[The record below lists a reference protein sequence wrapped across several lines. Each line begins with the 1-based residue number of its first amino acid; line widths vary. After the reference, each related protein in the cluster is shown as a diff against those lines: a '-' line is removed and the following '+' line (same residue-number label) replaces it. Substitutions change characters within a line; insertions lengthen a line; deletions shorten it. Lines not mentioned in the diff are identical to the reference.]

1 MMSRLLTWLNSVQA
15 HMLALPLITTA
26 ALTALS
32 FSLVGIATPP
42 QRSSISVREVSRFAR
57 GLPVG
62 RDSLRIDTEF
72 RKHALRQSRDPAELS
87 IRMLLAERLGLP
99 KEDVQVRLNKGDR
112 ARAAT
117 FAREIALYEHDG
129 GADPLIYGS
138 FEISIRNAAGWRV
151 LLRRARDPVSLW
163 HMPART
169 ALIVGL
175 MLMLPFTLWFSA
187 RLTRPIRAFVAN
199 IKQLSPA
206 NGNQSIPVAGP
217 TELRLVAKSINEMQ
231 ARIARYMQERSSLT
245 GAIAHDL
252 RTPLA
257 RLQFLL
263 RGAPPEMR
271 EAATREIR
279 EMEDLIA
286 NTLDFVDS
294 ESRERR
300 TERIDLG
307 SLVEGLADDHADMG
321 HQVAVVARSNSPLRV
336 VGDMIMLKR
345 LFGNLIDNA
354 VKYGEFARI
363 SAAREEGFAV
373 IRIADGGPGMTGE
386 ERHRAFE
393 PFFRGEP
400 SRNRRTGGTGLG
412 LAIVRMAVD
421 AHGGTIELNNGDGGG
436 LTAIVSLPLAPTGQ
450 ATSS

>member
-1 MMSRLLTWLNSVQA
+1 MMRGLIMWLNSVQA

-57 GLPVG
+57 GLPVA
-62 RDSLRIDTEF
+62 RDSLRVDTEF
-72 RKHALRQSRDPAELS
+72 RKRAAPQHQDPAELY
-87 IRMLLAERLGLP
+87 IGTLLAERLGVP
-99 KEDVQVRLNKGDR
+99 RTDVRVRLNSGDR

-117 FAREIALYEHDG
+117 FAREIELYGHDG

-151 LLRRARDPVSLW
+151 LTRRARDPVSLW

-169 ALIVGL
+169 ALIVGML
-175 MLMLPFTLWFSA
+175 LMLPFTLWFSA
-187 RLTRPIRAFVAN
+187 RLTRPIRSFVTS
-199 IKQLSPA
+199 IKQLSPGH
-206 NGNQSIPVAGP
+206 GNQSVPVTGP
-217 TELRLVAKSINEMQ
+217 TELRLVAKSINDMQ
-231 ARIARYMQERSSLT
+231 ARIARYMRERSSLT

-257 RLQFLL
+257 RLQFVL
-263 RGAPPEMR
+263 RGAPSDVR
-271 EAATREIR
+271 EAANREIR
-279 EMEDLIA
+279 EMEDLIG
-286 NTLDFVDS
+286 NTLDFVDI
-294 ESRERR
+294 ENRELR

-307 SLVEGLADDHADMG
+307 SLVEGLADDFADMG
-321 HQVAVVARSNSPLRV
+321 HRVAIIAASELPLRV
-336 VGDMIMLKR
+336 DGDMIMLKR

-354 VKYGEFARI
+354 VKYGGAARI
-363 SAAREEGFAV
+363 STSLEGSCAV
-373 IRIADGGPGMTGE
+373 IRISDQGPGMTAE
-386 ERHRAFE
+386 ERLRAFE

-400 SRNRRTGGTGLG
+400 SRNRKTGGTGLG

-421 AHGGTIELNNGDGGG
+421 AHRGSIELHNCDAGG
-436 LTAIVSLPLAPTGQ
+436 LSVVVSLPVSQTR
-450 ATSS
+450 